1 MGKSN
6 SANNQRSNAKNP
18 NNAAYK
24 ASADNKSNQMN
35 SNNSAYKSSRS
46 SDESDSESEGGF

>member
-18 NNAAYK
+18 NNASYK
-24 ASADNKSNQMN
+24 ASVDNRSNQMN
-35 SNNSAYKSSRS
+35 SNSSTYKSSRS
-46 SDESDSESEGGF
+46 NESDSESETAF